1 MKIENMQSIYEQSGE
16 MIRMLSNARDEYM
29 EAYIRILQLS
39 GQCLEWD
46 YEDFSPYYERVHRN
60 HSSADEVCESVGG
73 MIAALK
79 ELKER
84 MEELDLRLRSEET
97 K

>member
-1 MKIENMQSIYEQSGE
+1 MQSIYEQSGE
-16 MIRMLSNARDEYM
+16 MIGMLSNARDEYM
-29 EAYIRILQLS
+29 EAYRRLLQLS
-39 GQCLEWD
+39 ELCLEWD
-46 YEDFSPYYERVHRN
+46 YEGFSPYFERIHRS

-73 MIAALK
+73 MIATLRI
-79 ELKER
+79 LRER